1 MKKIIRCVNASA
13 YSKSVYQID
22 DILRVLRSIKE
33 LNGLKIDDI
42 TEIAGTPCIRVGSN
56 KCYLSEPITAENAM
70 QKSH

>member
-1 MKKIIRCVNASA
+1 MKKIIRCANASA

-22 DILRVLRSIKE
+22 DILRILRSIKE

-42 TEIAGTPCIRVGSN
+42 TEITGTPCIRVGSN
-56 KCYLSEPITAENAM
+56 KCYLSEPITAENTT

>member
-13 YSKSVYQID
+13 YSKSVYQ
-22 DILRVLRSIKE
+22 
-33 LNGLKIDDI
+33 IDDI

-56 KCYLSEPITAENAM
+56 KCYLSELITAENAM